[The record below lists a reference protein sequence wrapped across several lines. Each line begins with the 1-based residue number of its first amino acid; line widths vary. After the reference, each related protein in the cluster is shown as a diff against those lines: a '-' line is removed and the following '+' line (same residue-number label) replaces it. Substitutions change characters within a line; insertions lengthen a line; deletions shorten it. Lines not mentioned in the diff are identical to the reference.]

1 MRTLRLQKRNQ
12 MIKKKDERRKHI
24 RVLPEHNYP
33 ISVDIN
39 GENFI
44 EVLKAIDIS
53 EGGVGISVPSELKG
67 CYTDM
72 PVTLVISLPQ
82 PVEYLFSVLGKI
94 KHVANKKFGVIF
106 LNLDKTS
113 LMKIRQYIAYR
124 IKSESWIMYLK
135 YKLRLI

>member
-1 MRTLRLQKRNQ
+1 

-53 EGGVGISVPSELKG
+53 EGGLGISVPSELKG

-94 KHVANKKFGVIF
+94 KHVANKRFGVIF

-113 LMKIRQYIAYR
+113 LKKIRQYIAYR
-124 IKSESWIMYLK
+124 IKSESWIMRLK

>member
-1 MRTLRLQKRNQ
+1 

>member
-1 MRTLRLQKRNQ
+1 

-82 PVEYLFSVLGKI
+82 PEEYLFSVLGKI

>member
-1 MRTLRLQKRNQ
+1 

-24 RVLPEHNYP
+24 RILPERNHP

-82 PVEYLFSVLGKI
+82 PEEYLFSVLGKI

-113 LMKIRQYIAYR
+113 LMKIRRYIAYR
-124 IKSESWIMYLK
+124 IKSESWILRLK

>member
-1 MRTLRLQKRNQ
+1 

-135 YKLRLI
+135 YKLRLILKTAGVHFIL

>member
-1 MRTLRLQKRNQ
+1 

-24 RVLPEHNYP
+24 RILPEHNYP

-53 EGGVGISVPSELKG
+53 EGGLGISVPSELKG

-135 YKLRLI
+135 YKLRLILKTAGVHFIL

>member
-1 MRTLRLQKRNQ
+1 

-24 RVLPEHNYP
+24 RVLPERNHP

-82 PVEYLFSVLGKI
+82 PEEYLFSVLGKI

>member
-1 MRTLRLQKRNQ
+1 

-24 RVLPEHNYP
+24 RILPERNHP

-82 PVEYLFSVLGKI
+82 PEEYLFSVLGKI